1 MSTNTHKTIGNFI
14 NGEWMTGSLKTIQNV
29 DPASG
34 EPLGDVVVSSK
45 AEVEAAIAAAKAALP
60 AWKKTPAPKRGE
72 ILAKAALEMARR
84 KDELARAMT
93 LEEGK
98 TLTESAGEIQRAI
111 NNIEFQAA
119 QGRRF
124 GGDVIPSELPSTFIY
139 TQREP
144 LGVVA
149 LVTPWNFPVAIPC
162 WKLAPALVCG
172 NTVVMKPA
180 SSTPW
185 TAAIIAEI
193 FATAGLPKGVFNV
206 VYGPGSVVGDT
217 LVTHKD
223 VKAISFTGSTEVGS
237 RLYALGA
244 QHMKR
249 VQCEMGGKN
258 PIIVLE
264 DADLELAASAC
275 VQGAFGATG
284 QRCTATSRAV
294 VHESVI
300 APFTKLVVEKAKAL
314 KVGAG
319 VEPGTNMG
327 PSVDQGQFQTVL
339 DYIKIAKDEGAKIAC
354 GGNRIGDKGFF
365 VEPTVFVA
373 VKRDMRIAQ
382 EEVFGPV
389 LAVISV
395 KDFDEAIDVANDV
408 AFGLSSSL
416 FTNDMT
422 KVFQYN
428 ERIETG
434 ITHVNSA
441 TVGGEAQVPFGGMK
455 ATGVGQREAGTL
467 AIDFYS
473 EWKSVYVDY
482 TGMKR
487 TTSIY

>member
-1 MSTNTHKTIGNFI
+1 
-14 NGEWMTGSLKTIQNV
+14 
-29 DPASG
+29 
-34 EPLGDVVVSSK
+34 
-45 AEVEAAIAAAKAALP
+45 
-60 AWKKTPAPKRGE
+60 
-72 ILAKAALEMARR
+72 
-84 KDELARAMT
+84 
-93 LEEGK
+93 
-98 TLTESAGEIQRAI
+98 
-111 NNIEFQAA
+111 
-119 QGRRF
+119 
-124 GGDVIPSELPSTFIY
+124 
-139 TQREP
+139 
-144 LGVVA
+144 
-149 LVTPWNFPVAIPC
+149 
-162 WKLAPALVCG
+162 
-172 NTVVMKPA
+172 MKPA

-185 TAAIIAEI
+185 TAQIIAEI

-237 RLYALGA
+237 RLYAQGA
-244 QHMKR
+244 AHMKR

-294 VHESVI
+294 VHEKVI
-300 APFTKLVVEKAKAL
+300 QKFTQLVVEKAKAL
-314 KVGAG
+314 KVG
-319 VEPGTNMG
+319 PGIEASTNMG
-327 PSVDQGQFQTVL
+327 PSVDKSQFDTVL
-339 DYIKIAKDEGAKIAC
+339 SYIKVAKEEGAKLAC

-365 VEPTVFVA
+365 CEPTVFIA

-389 LAVISV
+389 LAILSAA
-395 KDFDEAIDVANDV
+395 DFDEAIDIANDV
-408 AFGLSSSL
+408 PFGLSSSL

-441 TVGGEAQVPFGGMK
+441 TVGGEAQMPFGGMK

-487 TTSIY
+487 TTNIY

>member
-1 MSTNTHKTIGNFI
+1 MHKPIGNFI
-14 NGEWMTGSLKTIQNV
+14 NGEWSTGTLKTIDNIN
-29 DPASG
+29 PATGDS
-34 EPLGDVVVSSK
+34 LGKVVLSSK
-45 AEVEAAIAAAKAALP
+45 TEVDAAIAAAKAAFP
-60 AWKKTPAPKRGE
+60 AWKKTPAPKRGD
-72 ILAKAALEMARR
+72 ILAKAGLEMARR
-84 KDELARAMT
+84 KDELACAMT

-98 TLTESAGEIQRAI
+98 TLGESAGEIQRAI
-111 NNIEFQAA
+111 NNIEFQAG

-124 GGDVIPSELPSTFIY
+124 GGDVVPSELPSTFCY

-149 LVTPWNFPVAIPC
+149 LVTPWNFPVAIPA

-185 TAAIIAEI
+185 TAQILAEI
-193 FATAGLPKGVFNV
+193 FATAGLPAGVFNV

-217 LVTHKD
+217 LVTHPD

-244 QHMKR
+244 SHMKR

-294 VHESVI
+294 VHEKVVQK
-300 APFTKLVVEKAKAL
+300 FTQLVVEKCKAI

-319 VEPGTNMG
+319 VETGTTMG
-327 PSVDQGQFQTVL
+327 PSVDKGQFDTVL
-339 DYIKIAKDEGAKIAC
+339 SYIKIAKDEGAKLAC

-365 VEPTVFVA
+365 CEPTVFVA

-389 LAVISV
+389 LAILSV
-395 KDFDEAIDVANDV
+395 ADFDEAIDVANDV
-408 AFGLSSSL
+408 PFGLSSSL

-441 TVGGEAQVPFGGMK
+441 TVGGEAQMPFGGMK

-487 TTSIY
+487 TTNIY

>member
-1 MSTNTHKTIGNFI
+1 MNTHKTIGNLI
-14 NGEWMTGSLKTIQNV
+14 NGEWSTGSLKTIQNI

-34 EPLGDVVVSSK
+34 ESLGEVVVSGK
-45 AEVEAAIAAAKAALP
+45 AEVEAAIAAAKAAFP

-72 ILAKAALEMARR
+72 ILMKAAAEMTRR

-98 TLTESAGEIQRAI
+98 TLGESAGEIQRAI
-111 NNIEFQAA
+111 NNITFQAG
-119 QGRRF
+119 QGLRF
-124 GGDVIPSELPSTFIY
+124 GGDVVPSELPSTFCY

-185 TAAIIAEI
+185 TAQIMGEI
-193 FATAGLPKGVFNV
+193 FATAGLPKGVFNIV
-206 VYGPGSVVGDT
+206 FGPGSVVGDV
-217 LVTHKD
+217 LVSHKD

-244 QHMKR
+244 SHMKR

-264 DADLELAASAC
+264 DADLELAATAC

-294 VHESVI
+294 VDEKVI
-300 APFTKLVVEKAKAL
+300 AAFTKLVVEKAKAL

-319 VEPGTNMG
+319 VEAGTNMG
-327 PSVDQGQFQTVL
+327 PSVDKGQFQTVL
-339 DYIKIAKDEGAKIAC
+339 DYIKIGKEEGAKIAC

-365 VEPTVFVA
+365 CEPTVFVA
-373 VKRDMRIAQ
+373 VQRNMRIAQ

-389 LAVISV
+389 LSIISV
-395 KDFDEAIDVANDV
+395 KDFDEAIEVANDV
-408 AFGLSSSL
+408 QFGLSSSI

-422 KVFQYN
+422 KVFLYN

-441 TVGGEAQVPFGGMK
+441 TVGGEAQMPFGGMK

-473 EWKSVYVDY
+473 EWKSVYIDY

-487 TTSIY
+487 TTNVY